1 MIPDRDDFR
10 NIDIQASIADME
22 SLDMRP
28 AGQLAERTIKRR
40 SEVDTGLPLPWLKL
54 HGHLTLRKRE
64 LVLLGGYTGHFK
76 TTITSQIGA
85 YAMREGHKVGVC
97 SLELNAEDIIE
108 QFAEISATCP
118 RPPEEWLTRYCDW
131 ANDKLVIYDRLDS
144 IKPHDAIRM
153 AIKFAKPEKPE
164 NDKDGAGL
172 GCRVIILDCLMMMG
186 VCDDLEREREFVQTL
201 KRVAAKF
208 EVTIIL
214 VHHMKKPQG
223 ETGEHSAPG
232 KYQFNG
238 SSHISNTPDTIL
250 VAWHDKRQAALRAK
264 VEDMGVDD
272 ENYDSSKRD
281 MLLSCVKQRNGKY
294 EGAISLWQAGH
305 TKMDRWVSCR
315 AFVDRADRKIKAFDP
330 PADLKVV
337 GDRIPF

>member
-1 MIPDRDDFR
+1 MTPDYDDFR
-10 NIDIQASIADME
+10 NIDIQASLADCE
-22 SLDMRP
+22 ALDMRP

-40 SEVDTGLPLPWLKL
+40 SEVDDGLNLPWPRL

-108 QFAEISATCP
+108 QFAEISATVS
-118 RPPEEWLTRYCDW
+118 RPAEGYVKRWCDW
-131 ANDKLVIYDRLDS
+131 ADDKLVIYDKLDS
-144 IKPHDAIRM
+144 IQPHDAIRM
-153 AIKFAKPEKPE
+153 AIKFAKPEKEE
-164 NDKDGAGL
+164 NEGDGVGL
-172 GCRVIILDCLMMMG
+172 GCRLIILDCLMMMG

-208 EVTIIL
+208 KVTIIL

-223 ETGEHSAPG
+223 EKGEHDSPG

-264 VEDMGVDD
+264 VEDMGVGDPK
-272 ENYDSSKRD
+272 YDPKLRD
-281 MLLSCVKQRNGKY
+281 MLLSTVKQRNGKY
-294 EGAISLWQAGH
+294 EGGISLWQVGRR
-305 TKMDRWVSCR
+305 TMDGWVSCR
-315 AFVDRADRKIKAFDP
+315 AFVDRADRKIQAFDP
-330 PADLKVV
+330 PANLKVV
-337 GDRIPF
+337 SDV

>member
-1 MIPDRDDFR
+1 MTPDIDDFR
-10 NIDIQASIADME
+10 NIDIQAELADME
-22 SLDMRP
+22 ALDMRP
-28 AGQLAERTIKRR
+28 AGQLVERTIARR
-40 SEVDTGLPLPWLKL
+40 SEVDEGMDLPWPKL

-64 LVLLGGYTGHFK
+64 LVLLGGFTGHFK

-85 YAMREGHKVGVC
+85 YAMRSGHKVGVC

-108 QFAEISATCP
+108 QFAEISATVS
-118 RPPEEWLTRYCDW
+118 RPAEGYLKRWCDW
-131 ANDKLVIYDRLDS
+131 ADDKLVIYDRLDS

-153 AIKFAKPEKPE
+153 AIKFAQ
-164 NDKDGAGL
+164 L
-172 GCRVIILDCLMMMG
+172 GCRLIILDCLMMMG
-186 VCDDLEREREFVQTL
+186 VCDDLEREREFVQTV

-208 EVTIIL
+208 QVTIIL

-223 ETGEHSAPG
+223 QEGEHAAPG

-264 VEDMGVDD
+264 VEDMGVED

-294 EGAISLWQAGH
+294 EGAISLWQVGH
-305 TKMDRWVSCR
+305 RGMNGWVSCR
-315 AFVDRADRKIKAFDP
+315 AFIDRADRKILAFEP
-330 PADLKVV
+330 PANLKVV
-337 GDRIPF
+337 GDG

>member
-1 MIPDRDDFR
+1 MTLDEDDFR
-10 NIDIQASIADME
+10 NIDIQASLADME

-40 SEVDTGLPLPWLKL
+40 SEVDDGLNLPWARL

-64 LVLLGGYTGHFK
+64 LVLLGGFTGHFK
-76 TTITSQIGA
+76 TTISSQIGA
-85 YAMREGHKVGVC
+85 YAMRHGHKVGVC

-108 QFAEISATCP
+108 QFAEISATRS
-118 RPPEEWLTRYCDW
+118 RPPAKWLFRYCDW
-131 ANDKLVIYDRLDS
+131 ADDKLVIYDKLDS
-144 IKPHDAIRM
+144 IQPHDAIRM
-153 AIKFAKPEKPE
+153 AIKFAKSEKAEREGEPV
-164 NDKDGAGL
+164 GL
-172 GCRVIILDCLMMMG
+172 GCRLIILDCLMMMG
-186 VCDDLEREREFVQTL
+186 VCDDLEREREFVQAL

-208 EVTIIL
+208 QVTIIL

-223 ETGEHSAPG
+223 ETGEHTAPG

-264 VEDMGVDD
+264 VEDMGGDD
-272 ENYDSSKRD
+272 EKYDPKMRD

-294 EGAISLWQAGH
+294 EGAVSLWQAGH
-305 TKMDRWVSCR
+305 TDMDRWVSCR
-315 AFVDRADRKIKAFDP
+315 AFVDREDRKIQPFDP

-337 GDRIPF
+337 GDDIPF